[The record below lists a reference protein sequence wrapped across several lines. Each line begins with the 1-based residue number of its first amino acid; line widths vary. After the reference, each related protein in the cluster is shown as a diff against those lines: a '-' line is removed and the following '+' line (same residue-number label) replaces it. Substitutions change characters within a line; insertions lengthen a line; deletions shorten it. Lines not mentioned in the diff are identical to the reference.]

1 MAVPKWNDERTSE
14 LESFVGTEAPISQA
28 TVVQAAESLET
39 STRSVSSK
47 LRKMG
52 YDVELASTNTSKA
65 FSDVQ
70 EDILESFVSDN
81 SGQYTYADVA
91 SGFQDGKF
99 SAKQIQGKILSM
111 ELTGHIK
118 PTPKPETVKTYSD
131 AEEAVFIKLVN
142 KGAFVEVTFVSMVQ
156 DGAFVEAIATA
167 LDRSV
172 NSVRG
177 KALSLLRAGTIVA
190 IPRQETTKAGTRVD
204 PLAELADVES
214 MTVEAIATEIGKT
227 VRGVKTMLT
236 RRGISA
242 SDYDGAARRE
252 KAAAAVV

>member
-1 MAVPKWNDERTSE
+1 MAVPKWNDERTDA
-14 LESFVGTEAPISQA
+14 LTTFVGDETPVSQA
-28 TVVQAAESLET
+28 TVADAAANLET

-52 YDVELASTNTSKA
+52 YDVELASTNSSKA

-81 SGQYTYADVA
+81 SGQYTYAEVA
-91 SGFQDGKF
+91 ENFADGKF
-99 SAKQIQGKILSM
+99 TAKQIQGKILSM

-131 AEEAVFIKLVN
+131 AEEVKFVALVN
-142 KGAFVEVTFVSMVQ
+142 E
-156 DGAFVEAIATA
+156 GAFVEAIAEA
-167 LDRSV
+167 LGRSV

-177 KALSLLRAGTIVA
+177 KALSLLRAGTIAA
-190 IPRQETTKAGTRVD
+190 IPRQETTKSGTRVD

-214 MTVEAIATEIGKT
+214 MTVEEIATEIGKT

-242 SDYDGAARRE
+242 SDYDGASRRE
-252 KAAAAVV
+252 KAAAAQ